1 MLNKDAQI
9 RVKTSFGVTE
19 VAATG
24 ENVAQGSI
32 GGGIVSSLNL
42 SKTIF
47 RYFSSTEEVGYAN
60 LRLAPLLYQDDTARF
75 ASNKL
80 ILRKPQKETS

>member
-1 MLNKDAQI
+1 MDTLHYTGITGKLYRLWYMLNKDAQI

-42 SKTIF
+42 SKTI
-47 RYFSSTEEVGYAN
+47 S
-60 LRLAPLLYQDDTARF
+60 
-75 ASNKL
+75 K
-80 ILRKPQKETS
+80 